1 YIVIRSA
8 LHNRK
13 TGQSN
18 QPAHIDWQA
27 RLASLR
33 SLVLPSAIIFGMLGS
48 IYAGIATPTEAAAVG
63 VFGAIVSMLVER
75 KFSLPALWSAA
86 MDTMSISAMILW
98 ITIGAKIFVAI
109 FTGLGGADMLFQFIE
124 GLHVNRWLVVIAMMG
139 ILMFQIGRAHV

>member
-1 YIVIRSA
+1 M
-8 LHNRK
+8 HNPRNPAQAD
-13 TGQSN
+13 TGRL
-18 QPAHIDWQA
+18 DWGR
-27 RLASLR
+27 RLGSLR
-33 SLVLPSAIIFGMLGS
+33 ALILPAAIIFSMLGS

-63 VFGAIVSMLVER
+63 VFGAIVSMFVER
-75 KFSLPALWSAA
+75 KFSLTALWSAA
-86 MDTMSISAMILW
+86 MDTMSVSAMILW